1 MKHFVFL
8 SLFCST
14 FIFGQVEKEVPLL
27 TNPDLQFKN
36 PKSIQVKSGATFDGT
51 FIYTTDSISLPFFD
65 DFSKNHFQKYDAQIS
80 DPGVT
85 SIEIFALLDGSNVP
99 LPANTVYSLVPT
111 YTRYVNPADSS
122 YTDTL
127 FSPINIQIG
136 SLVSYPVTHN
146 STPVYPPYIIFD
158 TIGTFSPDTIY
169 VANDLVQQDSA
180 TQYFKQIND
189 KSKYWLDERAYHNY
203 RYAKNPW
210 TIGVATFDGLDQN
223 GYPYSFGSS
232 GSDYADAL
240 TSKPFKMT
248 GTTPGDSV
256 YITFLYQKQGF
267 GDEPEAADKLVL
279 ELFDPI
285 LLTWNQVWQVLGGP
299 VADFQLVHLPIT
311 NVNYFNNGFQFR
323 FRNYGSLAGG
333 LDHFHV
339 DYIKMKKNA
348 FYDDVNLNDFAFV
361 YPTGSLLKEY
371 TSVPWDHYK
380 NNPTGKMNDST
391 LVVVRNGDNAARN
404 NQNGTIQISQNSVP
418 EVGGNFTLIAQT
430 LSGGNINYAPLSTY
444 FTYHD
449 LSGGYQFDV
458 TKPGTKQIFDITS
471 AATTPVNDST
481 VNDTTYTQQ
490 YFANYY
496 SYDDGTAE
504 RAYSLNGVQARLA
517 MRFTPYEADSVI
529 GASIHFTPSVINASG
544 DLFLLTLWEDNGGLP
559 GAVLYEDSLF
569 IPKEVMYVSGT
580 NRFVN
585 YFFQDTIGKMVNGS
599 FFIGWRQFDADPLN
613 VGLDKN
619 NDNSDK
625 LFYSLNGGSSWT
637 NSTIAGTVMIRPIF
651 STSLNAELNIKEQPI
666 AAETEFL
673 LYPNP
678 ATDWIRLKAT
688 NGLVEGMQIFNLQG
702 QLVLTADTDEANISE
717 LNQGVYLVR
726 PTNSKQTLRLIKK

>member
-1 MKHFVFL
+1 MKHILFL

-27 TNPDLQFKN
+27 TNPDLQIEN
-36 PKSIQVKSGATFDGT
+36 ANVILLKSGATFDST
-51 FIYTTDSISLPFFD
+51 FVYTTDTLSLPFFD
-65 DFSKNHFQKYDAQIS
+65 DFSKNHFQKYHAQVT

-85 SIEIFALLDGSNVP
+85 SQEIFALLDLGSVP
-99 LPANTVYSLVPT
+99 LPANSVYSTVPT
-111 YTRYVNPADSS
+111 YTRYINAVDGTF
-122 YTDTL
+122 TDTN
-127 FSPINIQIG
+127 FASINVQVG

-146 STPVYPPYIIFD
+146 TTPLYPPYIIFD
-158 TIGTFSPDTIY
+158 TIGTFTPDTLY
-169 VANDLVQQDSA
+169 VFNDLVKQDSA
-180 TQYFKQIND
+180 TQFFKQIND

-203 RYAKNPW
+203 RFAKNPW

-240 TSKPFKMT
+240 TSKPFKMESVS
-248 GTTPGDSV
+248 PSDSV
-256 YITFLYQKQGF
+256 YLTFIYQKQGF
-267 GDEPEAADKLVL
+267 GEEPEIEDKLVL

-285 LLTWNQVWQVLGGP
+285 LLTWNQIWNVNGGP
-299 VADFQLVHLPIT
+299 VADFQLVHLPILDS
-311 NVNYFNNGFQFR
+311 NYFNNGFQFR

-361 YPTGSLLKEY
+361 YPTGSMIKEY

-380 NNPTGKMNDST
+380 NNPSGKMNDST
-391 LVVVRNGDNAARN
+391 LIVVRNGSNTAQN
-404 NQNGTIQISQNSVP
+404 NQNGSVQISYNGVP

-444 FTYHD
+444 FSYHD
-449 LSGGYQFDV
+449 LSGGYQFDI
-458 TKPGTKQIFDITS
+458 TKPGTKQTFDIVS
-471 AATTPVNDST
+471 AATAQFADST
-481 VNDTTYTQQ
+481 VNDTTFTQQ

-504 RAYSLNGVQARLA
+504 RAYSLTGAQARLA
-517 MRFTPYEADSVI
+517 MKFTPYESDSLI
-529 GASIHFTPSVINASG
+529 GASIHFTPSVVDASG
-544 DLFLLTLWEDNGGLP
+544 DLFVLNVWEDNGGIP
-559 GAVLYEDSLF
+559 GSVLYSDSLF
-569 IPKEVMYVSGT
+569 IPKEVKYVSGT

-585 YFFQDTIGKMVNGS
+585 YFFDDTTRVKVNGS
-599 FFIGWRQFDADPLN
+599 FFIGWRQFDPEPLN

-619 NDNSDK
+619 NNNSDK

-637 NSTIAGTVMIRPIF
+637 NSIIEGTVMIRPIF
-651 STSLNAELNIKEQPI
+651 STSLNAELSIKELPV
-666 AAETEFL
+666 EEEVNFL
-673 LYPNP
+673 IYPNP
-678 ATDWIRLKAT
+678 ATNEIRLKAS
-688 NGLVEGMQIFNLQG
+688 NGVAQGMQIFNLQG
-702 QLVLTADTDEANISE
+702 QLVMTTDTDIADISE

-726 PTNSKQTLRLIKK
+726 PSNSKQTLRLIKK